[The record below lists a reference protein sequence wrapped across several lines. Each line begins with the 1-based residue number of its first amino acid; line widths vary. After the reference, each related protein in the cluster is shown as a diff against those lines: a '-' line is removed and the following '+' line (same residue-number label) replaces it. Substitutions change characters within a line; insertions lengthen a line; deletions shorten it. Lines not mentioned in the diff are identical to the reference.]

1 MMDVMASEWRELRSL
16 RSNAYLLAVSL
27 VAVLAC
33 AGVAYLMGRGFD
45 HQTPEERLRFAS
57 NGNGL
62 PVASFVF
69 GTLCARQPLLHESEA
84 PPAGHHL
91 PGHRMTTGRAA
102 LAAPDAACR
111 TSRRVSS
118 SPKRYRQ
125 QRNEG

>member
-84 PPAGHHL
+84 PPRG
-91 PGHRMTTGRAA
+91 TTYQATG
-102 LAAPDAACR
+102 
-111 TSRRVSS
+111 
-118 SPKRYRQ
+118 
-125 QRNEG
+125 